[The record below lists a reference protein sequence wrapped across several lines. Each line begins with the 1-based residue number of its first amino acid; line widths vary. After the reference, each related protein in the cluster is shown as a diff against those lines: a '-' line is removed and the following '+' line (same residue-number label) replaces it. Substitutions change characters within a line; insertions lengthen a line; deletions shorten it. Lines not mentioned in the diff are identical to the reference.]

1 MITSLDNPKIKL
13 LMKLKMPKYRK
24 KMGMF
29 LVFGNHLVIEAKNK
43 NLLIEAYSIYEK
55 EGYIQI
61 SESIMKKIIDNDTLI
76 SEIALCKLEEKNELT
91 NKILILDGIQDP
103 GNLGTLLRTAHA
115 FNFNTIVLGEGTVD
129 LYNDK
134 VIRASQGAIFKLNFK
149 RENLIN
155 FIPSLNNY
163 HIYGTDVLNGISL
176 DDIKKDDNIAIVLG
190 NEGNGISPD
199 VKKLINKNIY
209 IEMEDTESLNV
220 AIAGAL
226 IMYKLR

>member
-24 KMGMF
+24 KEGMF
-29 LVFGNHLVIEAKNK
+29 LVFGNHLVIEAKDK

-134 VIRASQGAIFKLNFK
+134 VIRASQGAIFKLNFR

-163 HIYGTDVLNGISL
+163 HIYGTDVVNGISL
-176 DDIKKDDNIAIVLG
+176 DDIKKDDNIAIILG

-199 VKKLINKNIY
+199 VKKLIDKNIY

>member
-61 SESIMKKIIDNDTLI
+61 SESIMKKIMDNDTLI

-134 VIRASQGAIFKLNFK
+134 VIRASQGAIFKLNFR

-163 HIYGTDVLNGISL
+163 HIYGTDVVNGISL

>member
-1 MITSLDNPKIKL
+1 
-13 LMKLKMPKYRK
+13 
-24 KMGMF
+24 MF

-61 SESIMKKIIDNDTLI
+61 SESIMKKIMDNDTLI

-134 VIRASQGAIFKLNFK
+134 VIRASQGAIFKLNFR

-163 HIYGTDVLNGISL
+163 HIYGTDVVNGISL